1 MTERFKMNRIGFVNF
16 WLYDEEDFEFVDGKL
31 LLRGQNAS
39 GKSITTQSFIPF
51 ILDGDRTPSRLDPFG
66 SSDRRMEYYF
76 LGEEGKEE
84 STGYLFLEL
93 KKEGSNEYRTIGIGQ
108 KAKRGKPMDFWGFVV
123 LDGRRIGKDLWLY
136 KEVGSNKIPLDKREL
151 KAALGE
157 DNFFTTSQSEYKN
170 AVNQYIFGFRKAEQ
184 YEQFIKL
191 LVKVR
196 APKLS
201 KEFKPTKVYEI
212 LNDSLQTLTDEDLRA
227 MVDAMEKMDEI
238 QDSLEGLSRAFED
251 VKIIRNEY
259 IRYNQYMLA
268 KKAQAYMTAK
278 QKVETKR
285 AYLEAQEEKQ
295 RETERMKKEDSRRL
309 IELEEQKKLKE
320 TEQTGLLDTQL
331 EEIDKKLELAKKEY
345 QEASDKAQHWEKKIQ
360 ECKEQ
365 IWQGQRRIKE
375 IQDRLDQRKQELA
388 DKRQELIEQQEIL
401 QWDQHEAAVKIIDS
415 EAYERSGEIL
425 KNLDALRRLFAEC
438 KKAIRIY
445 EEISRRYDELAMQTE
460 QLGRQKAEEE
470 AGQRAAQEAVTTQ
483 MDEWI
488 TGLYE
493 AEKNGAVW
501 KPEKDVLRNAEK
513 KLRDYSSSADAGTIL
528 ELLRT
533 DYERQR
539 QEKLDT
545 VHGLEH
551 QCRMYSEELEQ
562 SKEELAGLKRQEE
575 LIPERDENTK
585 QSREAL
591 WREGI
596 DAVPFYKTIEFGK
609 GITEAE
615 SARIEAQL
623 SKMGLLDALVVD
635 EADFARIQSRCPE
648 FLDTILYVKEKG
660 HSDFSALTVSEE
672 VNPRLRETVLRILS
686 NIYEDKADGQGIFL
700 GKDGRF
706 LHGILAGKADK
717 IGNAEFVGTLVRPKR
732 TEQNMR
738 ELEETIS
745 KMTERLL
752 QTEEEIAV
760 VKEKL
765 ALLAEEYQRLP
776 GFQKLDDALEKE
788 RECGLRLA
796 LICADFEKKISEE
809 RKAEAQKK
817 AQYQIVMQ
825 QCRPFPY
832 GRTEEAYEEAAE
844 ALEEYVH
851 ILQELRQNLLQ
862 IRAERSNHMTEEDR
876 IARLEEILDDAFV
889 EKRGHTTNI
898 KKYELQISQLEEYLN
913 RPDIVEKASRLKQL
927 REELKEI
934 EAERET
940 RKEELA
946 ALSER
951 LRVLL
956 EDNPKQKEELRQMI
970 MMESCLRKYFEEE
983 LDLRLVVERSGLS
996 LSDCARKAVEALR
1009 ESDKNREPTDMLQA
1023 LHQVYLR
1030 HNGSLV
1036 RYGTALEECFEAP
1049 ESDLGEEQA
1058 AGAIRKRVRVVSVWN
1073 GKKLYLEEF
1082 YSILKQA
1089 IEETELLIQK
1099 KDRELFEDILSQ
1111 TISQQLT
1118 DRIAESRK
1126 WVLDMSQLMKEMDTS
1141 MGLIFS
1147 LDWKPRKAEND
1158 DELDTADLEKILLRD
1173 SALLTMEDIEKVA
1186 MHFRSKIRMEKRTLE
1201 ENNGMI
1207 NYMELVRDALDY
1219 RKWFEFH
1226 MYFRRGEG
1234 DRKLLTN
1241 AAFNRFSG
1249 GEKAM
1254 AMYVPLFA
1262 AVNAQYQ
1269 KAGNDD
1275 HPRVIA
1281 LDEAFAGVDD
1291 KNISSMFELVHKL
1304 DFDYIMNSQALWG
1317 CFATVKGLRIAELS
1331 RPQDSQVVSVIRY
1344 TWNGQERIL
1353 DEQ

>member
-470 AGQRAAQEAVTTQ
+470 ARTACCAGSGDYT
-483 MDEWI
+483 
-488 TGLYE
+488 
-493 AEKNGAVW
+493 NG
-501 KPEKDVLRNAEK
+501 
-513 KLRDYSSSADAGTIL
+513 
-528 ELLRT
+528 
-533 DYERQR
+533 
-539 QEKLDT
+539 
-545 VHGLEH
+545 
-551 QCRMYSEELEQ
+551 
-562 SKEELAGLKRQEE
+562 
-575 LIPERDENTK
+575 
-585 QSREAL
+585 
-591 WREGI
+591 
-596 DAVPFYKTIEFGK
+596 
-609 GITEAE
+609 
-615 SARIEAQL
+615 
-623 SKMGLLDALVVD
+623 
-635 EADFARIQSRCPE
+635 
-648 FLDTILYVKEKG
+648 
-660 HSDFSALTVSEE
+660 
-672 VNPRLRETVLRILS
+672 
-686 NIYEDKADGQGIFL
+686 
-700 GKDGRF
+700 
-706 LHGILAGKADK
+706 
-717 IGNAEFVGTLVRPKR
+717 
-732 TEQNMR
+732 
-738 ELEETIS
+738 
-745 KMTERLL
+745 
-752 QTEEEIAV
+752 
-760 VKEKL
+760 
-765 ALLAEEYQRLP
+765 
-776 GFQKLDDALEKE
+776 
-788 RECGLRLA
+788 
-796 LICADFEKKISEE
+796 
-809 RKAEAQKK
+809 
-817 AQYQIVMQ
+817 
-825 QCRPFPY
+825 
-832 GRTEEAYEEAAE
+832 
-844 ALEEYVH
+844 
-851 ILQELRQNLLQ
+851 
-862 IRAERSNHMTEEDR
+862 
-876 IARLEEILDDAFV
+876 
-889 EKRGHTTNI
+889 
-898 KKYELQISQLEEYLN
+898 
-913 RPDIVEKASRLKQL
+913 
-927 REELKEI
+927 
-934 EAERET
+934 
-940 RKEELA
+940 
-946 ALSER
+946 
-951 LRVLL
+951 
-956 EDNPKQKEELRQMI
+956 
-970 MMESCLRKYFEEE
+970 
-983 LDLRLVVERSGLS
+983 
-996 LSDCARKAVEALR
+996 
-1009 ESDKNREPTDMLQA
+1009 
-1023 LHQVYLR
+1023 
-1030 HNGSLV
+1030 
-1036 RYGTALEECFEAP
+1036 
-1049 ESDLGEEQA
+1049 
-1058 AGAIRKRVRVVSVWN
+1058 
-1073 GKKLYLEEF
+1073 
-1082 YSILKQA
+1082 
-1089 IEETELLIQK
+1089 
-1099 KDRELFEDILSQ
+1099 
-1111 TISQQLT
+1111 
-1118 DRIAESRK
+1118 
-1126 WVLDMSQLMKEMDTS
+1126 
-1141 MGLIFS
+1141 
-1147 LDWKPRKAEND
+1147 
-1158 DELDTADLEKILLRD
+1158 
-1173 SALLTMEDIEKVA
+1173 
-1186 MHFRSKIRMEKRTLE
+1186 
-1201 ENNGMI
+1201 
-1207 NYMELVRDALDY
+1207 
-1219 RKWFEFH
+1219 
-1226 MYFRRGEG
+1226 
-1234 DRKLLTN
+1234 
-1241 AAFNRFSG
+1241 
-1249 GEKAM
+1249 
-1254 AMYVPLFA
+1254 
-1262 AVNAQYQ
+1262 
-1269 KAGNDD
+1269 
-1275 HPRVIA
+1275 
-1281 LDEAFAGVDD
+1281 
-1291 KNISSMFELVHKL
+1291 
-1304 DFDYIMNSQALWG
+1304 
-1317 CFATVKGLRIAELS
+1317 
-1331 RPQDSQVVSVIRY
+1331 
-1344 TWNGQERIL
+1344 
-1353 DEQ
+1353 